1 MNNEIVVKYNIGEEE
16 IKLSQAIVR
25 DYLTNGVEVTLPE
38 FKMFTE
44 LCKARKL
51 NPFLKEAYI
60 IKYGISPAQIVVGKD
75 AILKRAINHKD
86 FNGREQGVIVQKKD
100 GSLENRKGTFK
111 LPNEA
116 LVGGWAKVYRKNW
129 EYPTEITVGFDETA
143 QKKADGSLNK
153 QWETKGATMIEKVAL
168 VRALREAFAEELGG
182 MIDESESW
190 NSELIDR
197 SSSHDIKVQ
206 KDTLEDETVDTE
218 VIAEATEIDF
228 AQV

>member
-1 MNNEIVVKYNIGEEE
+1 
-16 IKLSQAIVR
+16 
-25 DYLTNGVEVTLPE
+25 
-38 FKMFTE
+38 
-44 LCKARKL
+44 
-51 NPFLKEAYI
+51 
-60 IKYGISPAQIVVGKD
+60 
-75 AILKRAINHKD
+75 
-86 FNGREQGVIVQKKD
+86 
-100 GSLENRKGTFK
+100 
-111 LPNEA
+111 
-116 LVGGWAKVYRKNW
+116 
-129 EYPTEITVGFDETA
+129 
-143 QKKADGSLNK
+143 
-153 QWETKGATMIEKVAL
+153 MIEKVAL